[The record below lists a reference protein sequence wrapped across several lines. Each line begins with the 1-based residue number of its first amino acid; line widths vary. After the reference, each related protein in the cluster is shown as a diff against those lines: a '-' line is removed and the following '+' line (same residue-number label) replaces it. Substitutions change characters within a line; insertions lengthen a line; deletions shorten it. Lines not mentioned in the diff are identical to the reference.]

1 MNNRIE
7 VRASR
12 TPTEEILIKKCW
24 KPDCNNVAVLRD
36 GSGWE
41 WCDKHVDQEK
51 TGSVLHTEEE
61 RYDANYYRTKLRTAL
76 TTIAEE
82 ARLSGFADGYK
93 QGRFDAEMDR
103 LNSEEPASNN
113 K

>member
-1 MNNRIE
+1 MDMNNRIE
-7 VRASR
+7 EQLASLR
-12 TPTEEILIKKCW
+12 PYSMVTE
-24 KPDCNNVAVLRD
+24 D
-36 GSGWE
+36 GE
-41 WCDKHVDQEK
+41 ALYTLTEK
-51 TGSVLHTEEE
+51 DITQ
-61 RYDANYYRTKLRTAL
+61 AL

-82 ARLSGFADGYK
+82 ARLSGYADGYK